1 MLPERDAYVHFVTIE
16 SLLGRVLLDHARTN
30 TERERDIET
39 DRQTDRQTETERQR
53 ERQRNRER
61 EKINTLLHK
70 NKDLNTSRPFY
81 KSVPDYEHSN
91 TQYSNV
97 E

>member
-39 DRQTDRQTETERQR
+39 ERQTDREYSCSTPVTQQTGST
-53 ERQRNRER
+53 
-61 EKINTLLHK
+61 ITAPL
-70 NKDLNTSRPFY
+70 
-81 KSVPDYEHSN
+81 
-91 TQYSNV
+91 
-97 E
+97 